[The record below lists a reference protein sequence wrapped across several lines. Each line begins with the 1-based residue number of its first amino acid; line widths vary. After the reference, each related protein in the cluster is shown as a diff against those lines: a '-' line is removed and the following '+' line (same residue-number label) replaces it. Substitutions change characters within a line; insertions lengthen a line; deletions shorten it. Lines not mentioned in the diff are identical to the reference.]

1 VSGRT
6 QAPRPHRLGWL
17 WLPLLLCGSFL
28 YVPIVALVVMSF
40 NSGKSALNFSGL
52 SLRWYPEL
60 FRDGDL
66 GEALL
71 NSLLVAVGCTAVS
84 TVLGTMLAVGLV
96 RHTRSTALDS
106 LVMAPAILPDL
117 MMAIGLLSFFAAI
130 GVSLGL
136 ATVALAHAAFGTAFV
151 VAVVRARLV
160 QLDRSLEEASED
172 LGAGWFTTFWR
183 ITLPSIAPAVAAGS
197 LLAFTLSIDE
207 FVIAFFTNG
216 PTSPTLPIEIY
227 SRVRFG
233 VTPEINALATILL
246 AVSAIAVVVVA
257 VAVGRTENADD

>member
-1 VSGRT
+1 MSGRS
-6 QAPRPHRLGWL
+6 QAPRIRRLGWL
-17 WLPLLLCGSFL
+17 WLPLLLCFSFL

-71 NSLLVAVGCTAVS
+71 NSLLVAVGCTLVS

-106 LVMAPAILPDL
+106 MVMAPAILPDL
-117 MMAIGLLSFFAAI
+117 MLAIGLLSFFAAV

-136 ATVALAHAAFGTAFV
+136 TTVALAHAAFGTAFV

-160 QLDRSLEEASED
+160 QLDRSLEEASQD
-172 LGAGWFTTFWR
+172 LGAGWFTTFTADHAALDR
-183 ITLPSIAPAVAAGS
+183 PGRGRGLPARLHAVAR
-197 LLAFTLSIDE
+197 
-207 FVIAFFTNG
+207 
-216 PTSPTLPIEIY
+216 
-227 SRVRFG
+227 RVRDR
-233 VTPEINALATILL
+233 LL
-246 AVSAIAVVVVA
+246 HQRADQPDPADRDLLDWCASA
-257 VAVGRTENADD
+257 